1 MGPEWI
7 AALIAGVATM
17 ASTGASI
24 GANSKLNKKN
34 RDWQEKMYDVQ
45 VANNRKDAETA
56 YNRQQE
62 MLALGSET
70 QLNYTRDEVGARLQG
85 FKDAGLNPGLAVQ
98 GGLTGGQGIGG
109 TSAPQAQAASVG
121 NPQTFAPNILDLSAV
136 AKNLA
141 EAKLLNEK
149 SKTEE
154 DTRNKLKAEVE
165 QINQKIEESKKAVEE
180 MDSRINLNEL
190 QTAWQE
196 IQNDVAKATKGEQ
209 IELKK
214 YELKNSQAAYNK
226 QIAEIK
232 GLDIDNDRK
241 NEMYDKLFEYQTQQI
256 KKTYYEAVGQD
267 IQNEKERKT
276 MEAFVDA
283 AIETAKKIKAEAK
296 NAEDFEKRFKEQMNL
311 KAKELKIQK
320 TKMWVDAG
328 ASVLSS
334 ITGAATSI
342 LTKGVA
348 GGNGG
353 YKPSTWTNVSGT
365 DNYWN

>member
-180 MDSRINLNEL
+180 MDSRINLNDLEA
-190 QTAWQE
+190 AWKE

-214 YELKNSQAAYNK
+214 YELKNSQAAYDK
-226 QIAEIK
+226 QVAEIK

-241 NEMYDKLFEYQTQQI
+241 NEMYDKLFDYQSQQI
-256 KKTYYEAVGQD
+256 KKTYYEAIGQD
-267 IQNEKERKT
+267 IQNEKDRKT
-276 MEAFVDA
+276 MEAYVDT
-283 AIETAKKIKAEAK
+283 AIETANKLRYEVK
-296 NAEDFEKRFKEQMNL
+296 NE
-311 KAKELKIQK
+311 KELKERFEKEMEQK
-320 TKMWVDAG
+320 GKELKQKRTQMWLNFG
-328 ASVLSS
+328 SS
-334 ITGAATSI
+334 IIHTAAEVI
-342 LTKGVA
+342 
-348 GGNGG
+348 
-353 YKPSTWTNVSGT
+353 PF
-365 DNYWN
+365 